1 MSKRKITSRDLMN
14 PVIQAIKNLRG
25 AGTNAEIDNE
35 VVSILNKELDQLDSQ
50 KDFEKYT
57 VADVKSRLRKTR
69 TYLRKAHIINH
80 FARGWSLTGFGWSI
94 DRVDPNEV
102 GRTKAGKQNE
112 AASEFYGHRN
122 LLQKIRFISDQ
133 RPTPLKRSRK

>member
-35 VVSILNKELDQLDSQ
+35 VVSILNTELDQLDSQ

-69 TYLRKAHIINH
+69 TYLRKAYIINH

-94 DRVDPNEV
+94 DRVDPKEV
-102 GRTKAGKQNE
+102 LRTEGRQTE
-112 AASEFYGHRN
+112 
-122 LLQKIRFISDQ
+122 
-133 RPTPLKRSRK
+133 